1 MFILIKYLRDDVY
14 WSNYIDCVYNIIYGL
29 FVLINNPGIYRDGV
43 LQLHMLV
50 GLMARSQT

>member
-14 WSNYIDCVYNIIYGL
+14 WSNYIDCIYNIIYGL
-29 FVLINNPGIYRDGV
+29 FVFINNPGIYRDGA

>member
-1 MFILIKYLRDDVY
+1 MFIDLITYMYMHTIL
-14 WSNYIDCVYNIIYGL
+14 IYGL